1 VNTEEKQM
9 KRFSF
14 ALIVVAALGATA
26 CLQKDTTS
34 TIYLN
39 PDGSVD
45 WVVLEQNVR
54 SDAGD
59 GTERAAEEGAYL
71 TALAEDRHAVA
82 ESFRALGG
90 RDVRTQR
97 IRESRPWMTL
107 VSAHFEDLGAM
118 WSPLLSACG
127 IPHGT
132 RTTSQGGIT
141 TWDFWAD
148 LGPDIVGA
156 APDHCA
162 DPLEGLLDAT
172 DGAIVLTAGHFE
184 QAVGLVLGGPDRAT
198 LPDSV
203 TDEETLAKTGGRL
216 VLSLSWKNGG

>member
-1 VNTEEKQM
+1 M

-14 ALIVVAALGATA
+14 AIIVVAALGATA
-26 CLQKDTTS
+26 CLQKDTTG

-39 PDGSVD
+39 PDGSFD

-54 SDAGD
+54 SDARD
-59 GTERAAEEGAYL
+59 GAERTTEEGAYL
-71 TALAEDRHAVA
+71 TSIAEDRHAVA

-90 RDVRTQR
+90 RDVQTQR

-107 VSAHFEDLGAM
+107 VSARFDDLGAA

-132 RTTSQGGIT
+132 RTTSQGGVT

-148 LGPDIVGA
+148 LRPDVVDA

-162 DPLEGLLDAT
+162 EPVEGLFDAM
-172 DGAIVLTAGHFE
+172 DSAIVLTAGHFE
-184 QAVGLVLGGPDRAT
+184 QAVGFVLDGPDRAT

-203 TDEETLAKTGGRL
+203 TDDETLAKTGGRL
-216 VLSLSWKNGG
+216 VLSLSWRNAG

>member
-1 VNTEEKQM
+1 M

-14 ALIVVAALGATA
+14 AIIMVAALGATA

-34 TIYLN
+34 TFYLN
-39 PDGSVD
+39 PDGTVD

-54 SDAGD
+54 SDARA
-59 GTERAAEEGAYL
+59 GTERTAEEGAYL
-71 TALAEDRHAVA
+71 TALAEDRHAVT
-82 ESFRALGG
+82 ESLRALGG
-90 RDVRTQR
+90 RDVQTLR
-97 IRESRPWMTL
+97 IRELRPWMTL
-107 VSAHFEDLGAM
+107 VSARFEDLGAV

-132 RTTSQGGIT
+132 RTATQGGIT
-141 TWDFWAD
+141 TWDFWAE
-148 LGPDIVGA
+148 LGPDILDA

-162 DPLEGLLDAT
+162 EPFEGVFDAM

-184 QAVGLVLGGPDRAT
+184 QAVGLVLDGPDRAT

-203 TDEETLAKTGGRL
+203 TDQETLAKTGGRL
-216 VLSLSWKNGG
+216 VLSLSWRNGG

>member
-1 VNTEEKQM
+1 M

-14 ALIVVAALGATA
+14 AIIVVAALGATA

-39 PDGSVD
+39 TDGSFD

-54 SDAGD
+54 SDARA

-71 TALAEDRHAVA
+71 TSIDEDRHAVA
-82 ESFRALGG
+82 EAFRALGG
-90 RDVRTQR
+90 RDVQTQR
-97 IRESRPWMTL
+97 IRDSRPWMTL
-107 VSAHFEDLGAM
+107 VSARFDDLGAA
-118 WSPLLSACG
+118 WSPLLSGCG

-132 RTTSQGGIT
+132 RTTSLGDVT
-141 TWDFWAD
+141 TWEFWAD
-148 LGPDIVGA
+148 LRPDVVDA
-156 APDHCA
+156 SPEDCA
-162 DPLEGLLDAT
+162 DPFEGLLDAM

-184 QAVGLVLGGPDRAT
+184 RAVGFVLDGPDRAT

-203 TDEETLAKTGGRL
+203 TDDEALAKTGGRL
-216 VLSLSWKNGG
+216 VLSLSWRNAG